1 MKRII
6 IAMLAAMAFLTSC
19 EKYYY
24 TEGTKIKQYTYN
36 VTSKDWDK
44 VEVMENGFNLMVQLD
59 VPAITS
65 SVVNKGDVM
74 VSRQLKD
81 NAGQIYW
88 TPLPVVRAEAEN
100 FGLDDQILYSTYLD
114 YEWTVS
120 TVYVYFTATDF
131 FVDPDPKYWPDMVLK
146 VTVME

>member
-1 MKRII
+1 
-6 IAMLAAMAFLTSC
+6 MLVAMAFLTSC

-24 TEGTKIKQYTYN
+24 TEGVKIKQYTYN
-36 VTSKDWDK
+36 VTNKDWDK

-81 NAGQIYW
+81 KAGQIYW
-88 TPLPVVRAEAEN
+88 TPLPVVRAEAED
-100 FGLDDQILYSTYLD
+100 FGLDSQVLYSTYLD
-114 YEWTVS
+114 YEWTVGA
-120 TVYVYFTATDF
+120 VYVYFTATDF

>member
-44 VEVMENGFNLMVQLD
+44 VEVMENGYNLMVQLD

-65 SVVNKGDVM
+65 NVVNKGDVM

-81 NAGQIYW
+81 KAGQIYW

-131 FVDPDPKYWPDMVLK
+131 YVDPDFHNWPEMVLK